1 MSTQSAGLWRNTDF
15 VKLWSAQTISGLG
28 SAVSF
33 LALPL
38 IAASLLNATPFQMG
52 VLAAVRTLPALLLG
66 LFAGV
71 WVDRHRRRPI
81 LIATNIGQAVLLIM
95 VSGAAVLNVLR
106 IEHLYVFAFGL
117 AAFRLFFDVANQSL
131 LPALFGR

>member
-38 IAASLLNATPFQMG
+38 IAASLLNATSFQMG

-71 WVDRHRRRPI
+71 WVDRHRRRPHSDCNQYWASR
-81 LIATNIGQAVLLIM
+81 ATDYG
-95 VSGAAVLNVLR
+95 
-106 IEHLYVFAFGL
+106 FW
-117 AAFRLFFDVANQSL
+117 
-131 LPALFGR
+131 GRRAKRTAD